1 MSQENEAERIKDVCK
16 EALRKAIPSEEERRE
31 TILFSIAMVERLNI
45 QLRESGIEAEV
56 QVQGSIAKDTWLA
69 GEKDVDIFI
78 LLPRTCTR
86 NDFQKVLNVVK
97 SMAGED
103 WLEAYAEHPYVEAR
117 MDGYT
122 IDFVPSFKIEK
133 AEEAKSSVDRT
144 PLHTEYVRKHLD
156 QKTRDE
162 VRLVKR
168 FMHGTGTYG
177 AEIRVGG
184 FSGYLCEVLTLH
196 YGSFHETLLAASN
209 WRRKEVID
217 IEGYYEGEEEEA
229 SKIFEDDLIV
239 VDPVDR
245 GRNVASAVKE
255 SKLNEFI
262 AAARWFLEDPDL
274 RFFYPDEV
282 KPLSVH
288 ELSQTIRQR
297 GSALVFLKLRTARVV
312 PDVLWGQLYRSQKA
326 LRTLIERYDF
336 DVIRDG
342 VWSDEESENIFLFEL
357 NSRFLSSVKRHL
369 GPPLEKRED
378 CERFLRKHIGS
389 EKTVSGP
396 YVDGDRWII
405 ETRRT
410 YTDIVSLLKDRL
422 KDAGRKMGIANL
434 ISEALANHFEVLV
447 NEEIVDFHQSNRG
460 FAKFLT
466 EYLNGRLPWLQ

>member
-31 TILFSIAMVERLNI
+31 TILFSSAMVEKLKI
-45 QLRESGIEAEV
+45 QLRESGFEAEV

-78 LLPRTCTR
+78 LLPRTCAR

-97 SMAGED
+97 SMAGGN

-297 GSALVFLKLRTARVV
+297 GSALVFLKLRTPRVV

-336 DVIRDG
+336 DFIRDG
-342 VWSDEESENIFLFEL
+342 IWSDEESENIFLFEL

-447 NEEIVDFHQSNRG
+447 NEEIVDFYQSNSG